1 MKTKRVLVGLIVMV
15 FVVGLMGIGHAKVV
29 TGPTG
34 KAKVEV
40 SGTVVQIKG
49 DRVTTVDA
57 ATGASVVT
65 RVTSTRTGGTSVVK
79 GVVGI
84 KVGDPV
90 TITNGVIS
98 FGLPAPKA
106 AP

>member
-1 MKTKRVLVGLIVMV
+1 MNTKRMVVILTVVL
-15 FVVGLMGIGHAKVV
+15 FVVSLMGISYAKVV
-29 TGPTG
+29 TGPAG

-40 SGTVVQIKG
+40 SGTVTVIKG

-57 ATGASVVT
+57 ATGAAVTT
-65 RVTSTRTGGTSVVK
+65 RVTSTRTGGKNVVK

-84 KVGDPV
+84 NVGDPV